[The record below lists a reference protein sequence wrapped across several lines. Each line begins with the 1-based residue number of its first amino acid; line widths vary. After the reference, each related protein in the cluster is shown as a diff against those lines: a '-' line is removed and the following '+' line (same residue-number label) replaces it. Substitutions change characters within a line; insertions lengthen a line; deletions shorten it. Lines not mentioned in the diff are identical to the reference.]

1 MRRVRRRGRSFVP
14 ISPEKERRTRGGE
27 AIPGRRREKK
37 HTHFSKC
44 RRTAR
49 CIGHRGK
56 FAHTQT
62 LPLLAVRVRDLIS
75 EDHSGRYDRSSAA
88 AVSRPEPRASTG
100 VGRDRSGGISGSK
113 SPAHKTGSRDHLRPV
128 RIAQRLLVLE

>member
-1 MRRVRRRGRSFVP
+1 MARLFRDVDVRKSTFLGFFV
-14 ISPEKERRTRGGE
+14 KVW
-27 AIPGRRREKK
+27 
-37 HTHFSKC
+37 

>member
-37 HTHFSKC
+37 HTHFSML

-62 LPLLAVRVRDLIS
+62 LPLLADRVRDLIS

>member
-14 ISPEKERRTRGGE
+14 ISPDKERRTRGGE

-37 HTHFSKC
+37 HTHFSKL

-62 LPLLAVRVRDLIS
+62 LPLLADRVRDLIS

-100 VGRDRSGGISGSK
+100 VGRERSGGISGSK